1 MKKIYKLSVNGD
13 LNGYFSKIAEKGW
26 FNMELLDDMHLS
38 DTDNWSIQNED
49 IKNIGLGH
57 LKPSSNSINL
67 QDKTIYRYPKL
78 NLPRQKVD
86 LLKDKFNVKITRNS
100 DVADIHVISHQFI
113 ESLLTFEWS
122 RNITFKKWYA
132 ICLDL
137 KEQNLLSDEALD
149 ELRIVLSSMDRNS
162 IVQIPNFYNTATTGF
177 LNSLSDILH
186 IRREQLQQGRH
197 IILKPNQFKDFN
209 DVINSKA
216 VVAFDTDISEII
228 YSDLAVISNE
238 EYDRIEAMATSNDI
252 DNRTL
257 VLEMLANCNIE
268 KSFDVVSG
276 IYWWHYDWLKDTNN
290 WNTVNVKAIRML
302 LKKYEGGHSISNLYS
317 FNVYIKNLYEDR
329 KLTKFAIDKTREKLL
344 NTLLSP
350 SVGPCSEV
358 FKVALENLVLTDKYN
373 NITNE

>member
-13 LNGYFSKIAEKGW
+13 LNGYIKAEEGW

-38 DTDNWSIQNED
+38 NTSNWSIQNED

-57 LKPSSNSINL
+57 LKPGSNSINL

-122 RNITFKKWYA
+122 RNITFKEWYA

-197 IILKPNQFKDFN
+197 IILKSNQFKDFN

-276 IYWWHYDWLKDTNN
+276 IYWWHYDWLKNTNN

-317 FNVYIKNLYEDR
+317 FNAYIKNLYEDR

-344 NTLLSP
+344 NTLLNP
-350 SVGPCSEV
+350 SVGPGSEV

>member
-13 LNGYFSKIAEKGW
+13 LNGYIKAEEGW

-38 DTDNWSIQNED
+38 NTSNWSIQNED

-57 LKPSSNSINL
+57 LKPGSNSINL

-122 RNITFKKWYA
+122 RNITFKEWYA

-276 IYWWHYDWLKDTNN
+276 IYWWHYDWLKNTNN

-317 FNVYIKNLYEDR
+317 FNAYIKNLYEDR

-344 NTLLSP
+344 NTLLNP
-350 SVGPCSEV
+350 SVGPGSEV

>member
-13 LNGYFSKIAEKGW
+13 LNGHIEAEKGW

-38 DTDNWSIQNED
+38 NTSNWSIQNED

-57 LKPSSNSINL
+57 LKSGSNSINL

-100 DVADIHVISHQFI
+100 DIADIHVISHQFI

-122 RNITFKKWYA
+122 RNITFKEWYA

-162 IVQIPNFYNTATTGF
+162 IIQIPNFYNTATTGF

-238 EYDRIEAMATSNDI
+238 EYDRIEAMATSSDI

-276 IYWWHYDWLKDTNN
+276 IYWWHYDWLKNTNN

-302 LKKYEGGHSISNLYS
+302 LKKYEGGHNISNLYS
-317 FNVYIKNLYEDR
+317 FNAYIKNLYEDR

-344 NTLLSP
+344 NTLLNP
-350 SVGPCSEV
+350 SVGPGSEV

>member
-13 LNGYFSKIAEKGW
+13 LNGYLKAEKGW

-38 DTDNWSIQNED
+38 DTSSWSIQNED

-57 LKPSSNSINL
+57 LKPGSNSINL

-122 RNITFKKWYA
+122 RNITFKEWYA

-162 IVQIPNFYNTATTGF
+162 IVQIPNFYNTGNVTSF

-317 FNVYIKNLYEDR
+317 FNGYIKNLYEDR

>member
-1 MKKIYKLSVNGD
+1 MKKIYEITFND
-13 LNGYFSKIAEKGW
+13 DQNGYIKAEKDW
-26 FNMELLDDMHLS
+26 FSIKLLDNMHLS
-38 DTDNWSIQNED
+38 NTSNWSIQKED
-49 IKNIGLGH
+49 IKNIGLSH
-57 LKPSSNSINL
+57 LKLNSNSINL

-122 RNITFKKWYA
+122 RNITFKEWYA

-186 IRREQLQQGRH
+186 IRREQLKQGRH
-197 IILKPNQFKDFN
+197 IILQPHQFKNFN

-216 VVAFDTDISEII
+216 VVAFDTDISAII

-276 IYWWHYDWLKDTNN
+276 IYWWHYDWLKNTNN

-302 LKKYEGGHSISNLYS
+302 LKKYEGGHNISNLYS
-317 FNVYIKNLYEDR
+317 FNAYIKNLYEDR

-350 SVGPCSEV
+350 SVGPGSQV

>member
-13 LNGYFSKIAEKGW
+13 LNGCIEAEKGW

-38 DTDNWSIQNED
+38 NTSNWSIQNED

-122 RNITFKKWYA
+122 RNITFKEWYA

-149 ELRIVLSSMDRNS
+149 ELRIVLSSMDKNS

-238 EYDRIEAMATSNDI
+238 EYDRIEAMATSSDI

-276 IYWWHYDWLKDTNN
+276 IYWWHYDWLKNTNN

-302 LKKYEGGHSISNLYS
+302 LKKYEGGHNISNLYS
-317 FNVYIKNLYEDR
+317 FNAYIKNLYEDR

-344 NTLLSP
+344 NTLLNP
-350 SVGPCSEV
+350 SVGPGSEV

>member
-1 MKKIYKLSVNGD
+1 
-13 LNGYFSKIAEKGW
+13 
-26 FNMELLDDMHLS
+26 MELLDDIHLS
-38 DTDNWSIQNED
+38 DTSNWSIQNED

-57 LKPSSNSINL
+57 LKPGLNSINL

-122 RNITFKKWYA
+122 RNITFKEWYA

-216 VVAFDTDISEII
+216 VVAFDTDISAII

-302 LKKYEGGHSISNLYS
+302 LKKYEGGHNISNLYS
-317 FNVYIKNLYEDR
+317 FNAYIKNLYEDR

-350 SVGPCSEV
+350 SVGPGSQV

>member
-13 LNGYFSKIAEKGW
+13 LNGYIKAEEGW

-38 DTDNWSIQNED
+38 NTSNWSIQNED

-57 LKPSSNSINL
+57 LKPGSNSINL

-122 RNITFKKWYA
+122 RNITFKEWYA

-162 IVQIPNFYNTATTGF
+162 IVEIPNFYNTATTGF

-197 IILKPNQFKDFN
+197 IILKSNQFKDFN

-276 IYWWHYDWLKDTNN
+276 IYWWHYDWLKNTNN

-317 FNVYIKNLYEDR
+317 FNAYIKNLYEDR

-344 NTLLSP
+344 NTLLNP
-350 SVGPCSEV
+350 SVGPGSEV

>member
-1 MKKIYKLSVNGD
+1 MKKIYKLSVNSD
-13 LNGYFSKIAEKGW
+13 LNGYLKAEKGW
-26 FNMELLDDMHLS
+26 FNMELLDDIHLS
-38 DTDNWSIQNED
+38 DTSNWSIQNED

-57 LKPSSNSINL
+57 LKPGLNSINL

-122 RNITFKKWYA
+122 RNITFKEWYA

-216 VVAFDTDISEII
+216 VVAFDTDISAII

-302 LKKYEGGHSISNLYS
+302 LKKYEGGHNISNLYS
-317 FNVYIKNLYEDR
+317 FNAYIKNLYEDR

-344 NTLLSP
+344 NTLLNP
-350 SVGPCSEV
+350 SVGPGSEV

>member
-1 MKKIYKLSVNGD
+1 
-13 LNGYFSKIAEKGW
+13 
-26 FNMELLDDMHLS
+26 
-38 DTDNWSIQNED
+38 
-49 IKNIGLGH
+49 
-57 LKPSSNSINL
+57 
-67 QDKTIYRYPKL
+67 
-78 NLPRQKVD
+78 
-86 LLKDKFNVKITRNS
+86 
-100 DVADIHVISHQFI
+100 
-113 ESLLTFEWS
+113 
-122 RNITFKKWYA
+122 
-132 ICLDL
+132 
-137 KEQNLLSDEALD
+137 
-149 ELRIVLSSMDRNS
+149 MDRNS

-216 VVAFDTDISEII
+216 VVAFDTDISAII

-302 LKKYEGGHSISNLYS
+302 LKKYEGGHNISNLYS
-317 FNVYIKNLYEDR
+317 FNAYIKNLYEDR

-350 SVGPCSEV
+350 SVGPGSQV